1 MWFQNRR
8 AKWRKREK
16 AQGVRLHAPLG
27 LANAMVPPPLSA
39 YACEKSH
46 DISWGGY
53 PASHLHPP
61 SFPGLRLPFHP
72 SCVPSGMPHYYSPY
86 HHHDDYFTIYSGSRF
101 ITPQTSYRPPTLKF
115 SPPITSSPPPTPSP
129 PGEDSQDRRA
139 SSIAALRLRAKEH
152 CATIIPKK

>member
-27 LANAMVPPPLSA
+27 LANTMVPPPLSA

-53 PASHLHPP
+53 ASSHLHPP

-72 SCVPSGMPHYYSPY
+72 SCVQGMPRHYYSPY
-86 HHHDDYFTIYSGSRF
+86 HHHDDYFTIYGGSRF
-101 ITPQTSYRPPTLKF
+101 TPQTSYRPPTLKF

-152 CATIIPKK
+152 CATLTPKK